1 MPPQRRKRSVSP
13 TSSGTQQRQRT
24 AGPEIEQAAAEE
36 SAHSAHSMGEHVEGA
51 GGQDVAGAPQEAAAD
66 VPHSHGGT
74 DNWWLDVGGM
84 QRPETLPEYVQIS
97 SSTGNVMYDSLPL
110 VALKFAVRNRGLSGV
125 GQKAILVQ
133 RLMENDLAAAAEHVS
148 DMQPPQQLPLYVPL
162 SQETGNVVYNA
173 FTEVALRNVA

>member
-13 TSSGTQQRQRT
+13 TSTGRQQRQRT

-36 SAHSAHSMGEHVEGA
+36 SAHSAHSMGEHVQGA
-51 GGQDVAGAPQEAAAD
+51 GGEAVAGAPQEAAAD

-97 SSTGNVMYDSLPL
+97 SLAGNVMYNSTWTSYNVDIMDIPL
-110 VALKFAVRNRGLSGV
+110 WIMMNPMMTTSIRSKLDKKF
-125 GQKAILVQ
+125 
-133 RLMENDLAAAAEHVS
+133 
-148 DMQPPQQLPLYVPL
+148 QQ
-162 SQETGNVVYNA
+162 Q
-173 FTEVALRNVA
+173 